1 LAISRKQKEELIEQY
16 KKWLKESDGL
26 VLTHYHGLSVKAIG
40 DLRRDIRETGGEFHI
55 IKNTLAK
62 RAFEESGRECKED
75 VFIGPTALG
84 VSYQNPT
91 GLAKVIKDFSK
102 EFGTIEIKSGY
113 LADRLMTV
121 EEIVALAALPS
132 MEAMRAKLLSTIL
145 APASQLVRTLAEPGR
160 QVAAVI
166 KSYSEK
172 EQAV

>member
-1 LAISRKQKEELIEQY
+1 MAISRQQKEELVEQY
-16 KKWLKESDGL
+16 KKWLEESDGMI
-26 VLTHYHGLSVKAIG
+26 LTHYHGLSVKAISN
-40 DLRRDIRETGGEFHI
+40 LRRDIRESGGEFHI

-62 RAFEESGRECKED
+62 RAFEESGREWKED

-113 LADRLMTV
+113 LAERLMTV
-121 EEIVALAALPS
+121 EEIVALAELPS

-160 QVAAVI
+160 QVAAVL

-172 EQAV
+172 EPAV

>member
-1 LAISRKQKEELIEQY
+1 LAISKQQKEELVEQY
-16 KKWLKESDGL
+16 KKWVKESDGL
-26 VLTHYHGLSVKAIG
+26 ILTHYRGLSVKAIS
-40 DLRRDIRETGGEFHI
+40 DLRRDIRESGGEFHI

-62 RAFEESGRECKED
+62 RAFEESGREWKED

-113 LADRLMTV
+113 LAERLMTV
-121 EEIVALAALPS
+121 EEIIALAELPS
-132 MEAMRAKLLSTIL
+132 MEEMRAKLLSTIL

-160 QVAAVI
+160 KVAAVL

-172 EQAV
+172 ETAV